1 MKKIFASALCALC
14 LITVQ
19 ANAQN
24 ASESGRFRIGPK
36 AALGFS
42 TTNLSASHGPVFSY
56 DAGVQV
62 SYGLG
67 HGMFLESG
75 LLYAQKGVK
84 WTWDGDRATP
94 GYIDLPLN
102 FGYEYAFN
110 ENFSIFAEAGLYLGV
125 GVSGTYRQ
133 GDGYKWNYWNT
144 DFSGGYKPN
153 RFEMGIGTVIGVEI
167 FRGLQIRLNY
177 NAGLT
182 RMSNNPNSAR
192 SFDTFML
199 GVAYMFL

>member
-1 MKKIFASALCALC
+1 MKKIFATALCALC

-36 AALGFS
+36 AALGLS
-42 TTNLSASHGPVFSY
+42 TTNLSASHGPVFSF

-67 HGMFLESG
+67 SGMFLESG
-75 LLYAQKGVK
+75 LLFAQKGVK
-84 WTWDGDRATP
+84 WTWDGDRVTP
-94 GYIDLPLN
+94 GYIDLPIN

-125 GVSGTYRQ
+125 GVSGRYRQ
-133 GDGYKWNYWNT
+133 GDGDWWNYWNT
-144 DFSGGYKPN
+144 DFAGYRPN
-153 RFEMGIGTVIGVEI
+153 RFEMGVGAVIGVEM
-167 FRGLQIRLNY
+167 FRGLQVRLNY

-182 RMSNNPNSAR
+182 KMAKTPNSAR
-192 SFDTFML
+192 SFDTVTL